1 MSSKDLFMP
10 EAPPLPAT
18 SEDPTLMR
26 YKNTDLGL
34 DDVIGEAVMSDI
46 MFPAVP
52 LVRCPVGRPVLAQ
65 NHMEAAAAVPPVL
78 AQIHME
84 APSDSSSLANLLVEA
99 LDNGAVLVDVRPPDS
114 SEAIDGVFRAL
125 LGAVSAP
132 LQDGVVPLTALPA
145 DKETVLI
152 VHCRSGR
159 RAGATAAHLVDAG
172 YSHVYNAGGPAG
184 DAHLWQALAKR
195 QGEVIIPM
203 PGGVLQLFDGDA
215 PSGGGSSTL
224 TYILTDLESKEA
236 IIIDPVLEQVER
248 DLAAI
253 QQAGCTLVLAL
264 NTHAHADHIT
274 GSGLLKAKLG
284 NDKIPIRSAISRASG
299 ASADILLED
308 GEEVTWANGK
318 RRLRVLA
325 TPGHT
330 AGCVCYYDPTMQV
343 VFTGDVL
350 LIGGCGRTD
359 FQGGSAETLY
369 ESVHTRLFT
378 MPDTTLVYPAH
389 DYRGRRYSTIGTEK
403 TTNPRLTKSK
413 SEFVELMAGLN
424 LPYPKKIDA
433 ALPANMRCGVQD

>member
-1 MSSKDLFMP
+1 MSDKD
-10 EAPPLPAT
+10 
-18 SEDPTLMR
+18 
-26 YKNTDLGL
+26 TDLGL
-34 DDVIGEAVMSDI
+34 DDVIGEAVMSES

-52 LVRCPVGRPVLAQ
+52 LVRPVVRPVLAQ
-65 NHMEAAAAVPPVL
+65 NHLEAAAGPSVW
-78 AQIHME
+78 AQNHME
-84 APSDSSSLANLLVEA
+84 APPDSSSLANLLVEK
-99 LDNGAVLVDVRPPDS
+99 LDGGAVLVDVRPPNS

-132 LQDGVVPLTALPA
+132 LQDGVVPLSALPA

-152 VHCRSGR
+152 VYCRSGR
-159 RAGATAAHLVDAG
+159 RAGATAAHLLEAG

-203 PGGVLQLFDGDA
+203 PGGVLQLFDEDA

-284 NDKIPIRSAISRASG
+284 NDKIPVRSAISRASG

-318 RRLRVLA
+318 RRLRVIA

-359 FQGGSAETLY
+359 FQGGSSETLY

-389 DYRGRRYSTIGTEK
+389 DYKGRRYSTIGAEK
-403 TTNPRLTKSK
+403 ATNPRLTKTK

>member
-1 MSSKDLFMP
+1 MSAEIP
-10 EAPPLPAT
+10 RHILPQVSPRCLCAGFVIFSAT
-18 SEDPTLMR
+18 KNLQKASIADITRTSPDISPRDATRTPTSVL
-26 YKNTDLGL
+26 T
-34 DDVIGEAVMSDI
+34 VIGEVVMMSEST
-46 MFPAVP
+46 FPAVSLIIP
-52 LVRCPVGRPVLAQ
+52 PVL
-65 NHMEAAAAVPPVL
+65 PPVL
-78 AQIHME
+78 AQIHMA
-84 APSDSSSLANLLVEA
+84 APPDSSSLANLLVEA
-99 LDNGAVLVDVRPPDS
+99 LDGGAVLVDVRPPNS

-132 LQDGVVPLTALPA
+132 LQDGVVPLSALPA

-152 VHCRSGR
+152 VYCRSGR
-159 RAGATAAHLVDAG
+159 RAGATAAHLLEAG

-203 PGGVLQLFDGDA
+203 PGGVLQLFDEDA

-284 NDKIPIRSAISRASG
+284 NDKIPVRSAISRASG

-308 GEEVTWANGK
+308 GEEVHSFPT
-318 RRLRVLA
+318 RRSSDHRKS
-325 TPGHT
+325 
-330 AGCVCYYDPTMQV
+330 V
-343 VFTGDVL
+343 V
-350 LIGGCGRTD
+350 
-359 FQGGSAETLY
+359 
-369 ESVHTRLFT
+369 
-378 MPDTTLVYPAH
+378 
-389 DYRGRRYSTIGTEK
+389 
-403 TTNPRLTKSK
+403 
-413 SEFVELMAGLN
+413 
-424 LPYPKKIDA
+424 
-433 ALPANMRCGVQD
+433 

>member
-1 MSSKDLFMP
+1 
-10 EAPPLPAT
+10 
-18 SEDPTLMR
+18 
-26 YKNTDLGL
+26 
-34 DDVIGEAVMSDI
+34 
-46 MFPAVP
+46 
-52 LVRCPVGRPVLAQ
+52 
-65 NHMEAAAAVPPVL
+65 
-78 AQIHME
+78 ME

-308 GEEVTWANGK
+308 GEEVTCTCEGSEADCESTVAKPSAVKGSEIQSGQVKWFNDAKGYGFITTENGQDVFVHF
-318 RRLRVLA
+318 RAIVGNGFRSLA
-325 TPGHT
+325 EGQCVTFVVAQGQKGLQ
-330 AGCVCYYDPTMQV
+330 ADEVRGC
-343 VFTGDVL
+343 
-350 LIGGCGRTD
+350 
-359 FQGGSAETLY
+359 
-369 ESVHTRLFT
+369 
-378 MPDTTLVYPAH
+378 
-389 DYRGRRYSTIGTEK
+389 
-403 TTNPRLTKSK
+403 
-413 SEFVELMAGLN
+413 
-424 LPYPKKIDA
+424 
-433 ALPANMRCGVQD
+433 